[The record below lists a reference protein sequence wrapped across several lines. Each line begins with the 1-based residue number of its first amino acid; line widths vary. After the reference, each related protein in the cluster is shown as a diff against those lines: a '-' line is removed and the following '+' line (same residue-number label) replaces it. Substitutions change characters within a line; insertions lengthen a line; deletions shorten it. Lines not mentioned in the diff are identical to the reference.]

1 MSDEEEFYDSLE
13 ELETDFNGTNKPT
26 NESAGFDDSETIPFY
41 NREAVRSEVCLAP
54 KKSVT
59 QMQKEKRIKKPFPPP
74 KEKTVNRTYHEIFLK
89 RCSLQSQLTRNIS
102 ESDLSS
108 TIQLQSPISPSTR
121 SQGFYNSD
129 TGTAGSKC
137 SSPRN
142 SPFIIVSESYLMN
155 PAKKLVNKEPE
166 TNQKLL
172 LLKKR
177 ISYGKTVSDK
187 NRLSIKEKNILPNLK
202 TA

>member
-13 ELETDFNGTNKPT
+13 ELETDFNGTNKTT

-89 RCSLQSQLTRNIS
+89 RCSLQSQLMRNIS

-121 SQGFYNSD
+121 
-129 TGTAGSKC
+129 
-137 SSPRN
+137 R
-142 SPFIIVSESYLMN
+142 
-155 PAKKLVNKEPE
+155 
-166 TNQKLL
+166 
-172 LLKKR
+172 
-177 ISYGKTVSDK
+177 
-187 NRLSIKEKNILPNLK
+187 
-202 TA
+202 